1 MSLSSSLPSWP
12 VSQSVICGAVT
23 PHQALFP
30 WRQALMG
37 GVGNPRWWEAT
48 VICKAGRLDN
58 GRAVIGTASLRWE
71 GDCNGGQQKCMQI
84 WHFQT
89 HLHMYTWMFFFSL
102 IILLFFFYPPGL
114 VELKGSWV
122 FQIVPRLSPPVCFGA
137 YERWFDVRL
146 SGLRSI
152 FPWWQGDNVSR
163 PGPSFC
169 LPRIPCS
176 GFLPVPRA
184 WRVRHSCGLCHYGMT
199 RGFFITMAFATSPCV
214 TNSSSSILNP
224 SQTQSKEGIYF
235 KLDLIS

>member
-89 HLHMYTWMFFFSL
+89 HLHMYTWMFFFFFNYSP
-102 IILLFFFYPPGL
+102 LLFLSSRFSRVKGL
-114 VELKGSWV
+114 LGFSDRPSS
-122 FQIVPRLSPPVCFGA
+122 FPTRLFWSLWEVVWCEA
-137 YERWFDVRL
+137 VR
-146 SGLRSI
+146 
-152 FPWWQGDNVSR
+152 
-163 PGPSFC
+163 
-169 LPRIPCS
+169 
-176 GFLPVPRA
+176 A
-184 WRVRHSCGLCHYGMT
+184 
-199 RGFFITMAFATSPCV
+199 
-214 TNSSSSILNP
+214 
-224 SQTQSKEGIYF
+224 
-235 KLDLIS
+235 